1 MFEFRVAGYMPVNE
15 MAGKRVNTGKE

>member
-1 MFEFRVAGYMPVNE
+1 MFEFRVLGYMPVNE